1 MPLINVHMLAG
12 RTPDQKRALIAALG
26 EAAKR
31 VLGVPE
37 EALRIILTD
46 VPPEH
51 WGVGCRTMADV
62 QAENRADE
70 QRS

>member
-1 MPLINVHMLAG
+1 MPLINVQMLSG
-12 RTPDQKRALIAALG
+12 RTPDQKRALIRALG

-31 VLGVPE
+31 VLGVPD

-51 WGVGCRTMADV
+51 WGVGCRTMADL
-62 QAENRADE
+62 QAERRADE